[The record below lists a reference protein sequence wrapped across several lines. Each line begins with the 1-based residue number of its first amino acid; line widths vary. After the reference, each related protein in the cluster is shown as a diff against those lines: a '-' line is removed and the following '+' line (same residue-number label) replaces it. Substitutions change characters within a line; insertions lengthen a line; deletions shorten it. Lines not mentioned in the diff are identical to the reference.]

1 MMLLKYLV
9 DICQEIIIRLTCLAK
24 KDIQTQLH
32 LSLDTG
38 SQLKTNLTLIALT
51 STWLRV
57 TGYNS

>member
-1 MMLLKYLV
+1 MLLKYLV

-38 SQLKTNLTLIALT
+38 SQLKTNLTLMALI